1 MPLTPDSRPVS
12 PRRSRFRLLLCTPA
26 IALALWLTPGS
37 ALALQPAPVVAPKP
51 AAESV
56 VEPREFWYTLW
67 IDGVRSGY
75 SRHAVIVAEDRITT
89 ETRTSLSIKRGP
101 VDMTII
107 MDSAFVESHDGEPIW
122 ASSEQ
127 RIGALPTKTMVEF
140 KGDELEIT
148 RVQGR
153 TTATETVKAPTEPWL
168 PPAAAE
174 RYTRHRMRANAS
186 EIVVRTLDPATGLV
200 PITVTLFDFKDD
212 TELVAGHTIQ
222 TRLSRATTSYM
233 PGVETVQEFDLEG
246 VPVRTQTEMAGM
258 RIDSVIS
265 DERTALAEVKGGAEV
280 MARSLIK
287 PDRPIKKP
295 RSLEKSSLLLSI
307 SSGTMPELPSAGS
320 QRVES
325 IDARTSRLII
335 NTVSPAPAPQSDI
348 TNAALTASTLMC
360 QSDDELIRELT
371 LRATAHAG
379 PDKAKRAEA
388 IRRFVRSYLNRK
400 SLDVGFA
407 SASETARSRAGDC
420 SEHAVLLAA
429 MLRADGIPARG
440 VTGLVYVDE
449 FLGESGIFGYHMWTQ
464 ALLNIDGAPTWI
476 DLDAAIDDTHA
487 FDATHIAC
495 SLVTYADSET
505 IEAFQAIIPLM
516 GSLDI
521 KVESAE

>member
-1 MPLTPDSRPVS
+1 MPLKPD
-12 PRRSRFRLLLCTPA
+12 PRLTKPSRFGRRPGLAVPLL
-26 IALALWLTPGS
+26 ALAVL
-37 ALALQPAPVVAPKP
+37 LAPRSVAAQQAVAAAPRVPDGKYTT
-51 AAESV
+51 
-56 VEPREFWYTLW
+56 EPREFWYTLS

-89 ETRTSLSIKRGP
+89 ESRTMLSIKRGP
-101 VDMTII
+101 VDMKITI
-107 MDSAFVESHDGEPIW
+107 DSAFVESLDGEPIW

-127 RIGALPTKTMVEF
+127 RIGAMPTKTIVEF
-140 KGDELEIT
+140 KGDDLEIT
-148 RVQGR
+148 RVHGDK
-153 TTATETVKAPTEPWL
+153 TATETVKAPADPWL

-174 RYTRHRMRANAS
+174 RYTRRRMNANAS
-186 EIVVRTLDPATGLV
+186 EIVVRSLDPAAGLV
-200 PITVTLFDFKDD
+200 PFTLTLFDFKDD
-212 TELVAGHTIQ
+212 TELVAGRTIQ

-233 PGVETVQEFDLEG
+233 PGIETIQEFDLEG

-265 DERTALAEVKGGAEV
+265 DEKTALAEVKGGAEV

-295 RSLEKSSLLLSI
+295 RALEKSSLLLSI
-307 SSGTMPELPSAGS
+307 GSGTMPELPTGAS
-320 QRVES
+320 QSVES
-325 IDARTSRLII
+325 IDARTSRLSI
-335 NTVSPAPAPQSDI
+335 NTGAPAPAPEADI
-348 TNAALTASTLMC
+348 ANPVFIASTLMC
-360 QSDDELIRELT
+360 KSDDELIRELT
-371 LRATAHAG
+371 IKATADVG
-379 PDKAKRAEA
+379 PNKAERAEA
-388 IRRFVRSYLNRK
+388 IRRFVRAYLNRK

-420 SEHAVLLAA
+420 TEHAVLLAA
-429 MLRADGIPARG
+429 MLRADGIPSRG

-449 FLGESGIFGYHMWTQ
+449 FLGETGIFGYHMWTQ
-464 ALLNIDGAPTWI
+464 ALLDINGTPTWI

-495 SLVTYADSET
+495 SLVTYADAET
-505 IEAFQAIIPLM
+505 TEAFQAIIPLM